1 MIGNPPYGL
10 FNKKQNKGES
20 ITVSPE
26 ILSYYKNCVEYKSAQ
41 GGMLNIFRL
50 FIIKSINLC
59 CNNGTF
65 CEIFP
70 LAYTCD
76 ISCYKTRKYTYDN
89 CRIINIEAFP
99 ERDNPKNR
107 VFENAQLSACILP
120 MSKTYKKDYSFTL
133 RINRERYVEKDRRY
147 STFTI
152 SQLNTIDKSYISIP
166 LTEPED
172 TLILLKVYDNSKP
185 LSKYGKC
192 YTGEIDMTFCK
203 SAFTQ
208 NSMDYRLLRGA
219 NIDRYEIKE
228 NMSQGEVFYINKD
241 ALNRIKN
248 VNDNLYSDKRIVMQG
263 ITGVNEKTRLK
274 MSLCTKSYCAN
285 SVNYCVFN
293 SNEVS
298 IPYALALLNSKLL
311 NFIFKLQ
318 STNSNVNG
326 YEVNNLPIAISSN
339 KTKYEDLVNKVLTY
353 RRDDNINSAL
363 KIENLID
370 LLVYRLYGLTYNEV
384 LIVDPDTPITEEEY
398 NNKRESNE

>member
-1 MIGNPPYGL
+1 
-10 FNKKQNKGES
+10 
-20 ITVSPE
+20 
-26 ILSYYKNCVEYKSAQ
+26 
-41 GGMLNIFRL
+41 
-50 FIIKSINLC
+50 
-59 CNNGTF
+59 
-65 CEIFP
+65 
-70 LAYTCD
+70 
-76 ISCYKTRKYTYDN
+76 
-89 CRIINIEAFP
+89 
-99 ERDNPKNR
+99 
-107 VFENAQLSACILP
+107 
-120 MSKTYKKDYSFTL
+120 
-133 RINRERYVEKDRRY
+133 
-147 STFTI
+147 
-152 SQLNTIDKSYISIP
+152 
-166 LTEPED
+166 
-172 TLILLKVYDNSKP
+172 
-185 LSKYGKC
+185 
-192 YTGEIDMTFCK
+192 
-203 SAFTQ
+203 
-208 NSMDYRLLRGA
+208 
-219 NIDRYEIKE
+219 
-228 NMSQGEVFYINKD
+228 
-241 ALNRIKN
+241 
-248 VNDNLYSDKRIVMQG
+248 
-263 ITGVNEKTRLK
+263 

>member
-1 MIGNPPYGL
+1 M
-10 FNKKQNKGES
+10 
-20 ITVSPE
+20 
-26 ILSYYKNCVEYKSAQ
+26 
-41 GGMLNIFRL
+41 
-50 FIIKSINLC
+50 
-59 CNNGTF
+59 
-65 CEIFP
+65 
-70 LAYTCD
+70 
-76 ISCYKTRKYTYDN
+76 
-89 CRIINIEAFP
+89 
-99 ERDNPKNR
+99 
-107 VFENAQLSACILP
+107 
-120 MSKTYKKDYSFTL
+120 
-133 RINRERYVEKDRRY
+133 
-147 STFTI
+147 
-152 SQLNTIDKSYISIP
+152 NTIDESYLSIP

-203 SAFTQ
+203 SAFTK

-219 NIDRYEIKE
+219 NIDRYEIKD

-248 VNDNLYSDKRIVMQG
+248 VSDNLYSDKRIVMQG

-398 NNKRESNE
+398 NNEM